1 MNRFPSKVAGD
12 GVTRELQLHGPSERL
27 VFALIR
33 PDDLR
38 FAEPTYRRFRAAV

>member
-1 MNRFPSKVAGD
+1 MVP
-12 GVTRELQLHGPSERL
+12 PERL